1 MLFLVFFLLGIYASA
16 AGSQDFG
23 FVCGFEPRPSRV
35 GGATRQ
41 SSSVDFSF
49 YQSGTV
55 RPLILFGKL
64 NTLDDPFSLTQL
76 KDRNGNATQSS
87 ANLLNPDYVGSL
99 AHYFKEMSY
108 GALTLEDNDGV
119 EGMWFAAD
127 STEVTNI
134 PCLREFRVRLRA
146 DGVSGASAPC
156 PAAGETCCKTNM
168 VRAYAVDK
176 ENEMKHTIILV
187 LAFLFPLPP
196 VAAQDE
202 GVFEGRPTDFLP
214 LQVGNQWTYE
224 HLYLNPYYNRYEI
237 VGEVVREIDGWGV
250 EEQFELSDPFWTRIQ
265 TLWEI
270 PRYPLTAHYEPE
282 SPLFDL
288 LYIEHEL
295 TLEITHTETIEGHAY
310 FVFSAPPDWPP
321 VPAVCLAGQK
331 VRFSDEGVLL
341 VRWQEQDIALY
352 DLAPPYTPYFRR
364 SVSYVTK
371 EYTTPAYPV
380 LYDAHDPVALPL
392 GIRRA
397 FFLDQA
403 FVACFYVSMIIPFD
417 SLGGGL
423 GYVCFLPDY
432 GLALYQMS
440 EFPDPGDIPSG
451 WNILYPVSAV
461 IDGQVIEY
469 PYSRSARYPGYTH
482 VQPTS
487 WGQLKARHGL
497 RP

>member
-1 MLFLVFFLLGIYASA
+1 MRHVFFGVFLAWKRSENPSCGPVRPLDGLGARASCPRRVEGETPSVLGPNGPTRVFRPLLSVYASA

-23 FVCGFEPRPSRV
+23 FVCGVEP
-35 GGATRQ
+35 
-41 SSSVDFSF
+41 
-49 YQSGTV
+49 
-55 RPLILFGKL
+55 
-64 NTLDDPFSLTQL
+64 
-76 KDRNGNATQSS
+76 
-87 ANLLNPDYVGSL
+87 LNPDYVGSL

-134 PCLREFRVRLRA
+134 PCLREFRGRLRA
-146 DGVSGASAPC
+146 DGVSEASAPR
-156 PAAGETCCKTNM
+156 PAAGKTCCKTNM

-176 ENEMKHTIILV
+176 ENEMKRTIIIV

-214 LQVGNQWTYE
+214 LQVGNQWTYN
-224 HLYLNPYYNRYEI
+224 HVYGNPHYNRYEI
-237 VGEVVREIDGWGV
+237 AEGVVSNARWGKL
-250 EEQFELSDPFWTRIQ
+250 ELSDPRWTRIQ
-265 TLWEI
+265 AAWEI
-270 PRYPLTAHYEPE
+270 PGYPLTAHYEPE

-288 LYIEHEL
+288 LDIEHEL